1 MRRGTAV
8 HPSVRADEMPTGQ
21 KHSERREVVT
31 YAVGNSGAPDGHEA
45 CTRAEIARRLAA
57 VARFGYA
64 GEYVPGGRYDARP
77 YFVPSNTLTRADAA
91 SLHIDDAGDLF
102 GGVVPAAFAATK
114 TITHPLV
121 DDGALAPRGWSTE
134 FPHQV
139 ADSVLPGYSA
149 FTAEDARRAGRM
161 LLENGPVRV
170 KLATGVAGIGQWTAH
185 DAAELDAVIAAID
198 SDNIEAGVVVEQ
210 NLTTVKTQSVGQ
222 IRVAGVTASY
232 CGTQHLTINNS
243 GIEVYGGSA
252 LRVVRGGFERLLALD
267 LPADL
272 RLAITQART
281 YDHSA
286 TVCFSGFFA
295 SRRNYDV
302 AQGVDAARN
311 PPLGRARAIVATGR
325 RERRGDR
332 RPGSVLRRFLAA
344 LGARRLTR
352 SVRRR
357 RIHPARSD
365 GVLSRHG
372 SESRRPFQVHAGR
385 SPCRRAMSLSTSAS
399 RTSTSSAR

>member
-57 VARFGYA
+57 VAGFGYA

-77 YFVPSNTLTRADAA
+77 YFVPSDTLTRADAA
-91 SLHIDDAGDLF
+91 SLRIDDAGDLF
-102 GGVVPAAFAATK
+102 GGVVPAPFAATK

-121 DDGALAPRGWSTE
+121 DDGACAPRGWSTE
-134 FPHQV
+134 FPQQV
-139 ADSVLPGYSA
+139 ADSVLPGFSA

-161 LLENGPVRV
+161 LLENGSVRV

-185 DAAELDAVIAAID
+185 DVAELDAVIAAID
-198 SDNIEAGVVVEQ
+198 CDNIEAGVVVEQ
-210 NLTTVKTQSVGQ
+210 NLTAVKTQSVGQ

-232 CGTQHLTINNS
+232 CGAQHLTTNNS
-243 GIEVYGGSA
+243 GVEVYGGSA

-267 LPADL
+267 LPADM

-302 AQGVDAARN
+302 AQGVDADGTRRSGVLEQSWR
-311 PPLGRARAIVATGR
+311 LGGASGAEI
-325 RERRGDR
+325 
-332 RPGSVLRRFLAA
+332 AA
-344 LGARRLTR
+344 LEAFCADSSLH
-352 SVRRR
+352 SVRAVSCEVYGDGAS
-357 RIHPARSD
+357 IPPAAAVYFRGMD
-365 GVLSRHG
+365 PKVGALSKYTL
-372 SESRRPFQVHAGR
+372 VDAHAD
-385 SPCRRAMSLSTSAS
+385 
-399 RTSTSSAR
+399 AR